1 MKRIL
6 LDENQRKSLKEILSK
21 FETYSSFSNDK
32 DAAYSFTNII
42 GVKVCPYCNI
52 EYTYTVYNKKRK
64 HVLRPDIDHFVPKNK
79 KTGNPKLQLEFTNL
93 IPSCLVCN
101 ERLKRNKYFSRN
113 ENIHPY
119 YDDFDSI
126 MEFCVRIKNLD
137 YLNENSFDIVF
148 LPRENVTYNDIKRA
162 NNNINVFKLNERYS
176 FHKNEVVMIFKRIR
190 YYNDS
195 KLREINRLIEPK
207 KNLSMIFPE
216 QDCNINSV
224 SLGKLKKD
232 IIHKYCK

>member
-1 MKRIL
+1 MKRIS

-42 GVKVCPYCNI
+42 GVRVCPYCNI
-52 EYTYTVYNKKRK
+52 EYTYTVYNERGKP
-64 HVLRPDIDHFVPKNK
+64 VLRPDIDHFVPKNK
-79 KTGNPKLQLEFTNL
+79 KTGNSKLQLELTNL

-101 ERLKRNKYFSRN
+101 ERLKRDKTFSRN

-126 MEFCVRIKNLD
+126 MEFCVSIKDIN

-148 LPRENVTYNDIKRA
+148 LPKENVSYNDIKRA
-162 NNNINVFKLNERYS
+162 NNNINVFKLNERYF
-176 FHKNEVVMIFKRIR
+176 FHKNEVVMIFKRIKH
-190 YYNDS
+190 YNSS
-195 KLREINRLIEPK
+195 KLREINELIEPK

-216 QDCNINSV
+216 QDCDINSV

-232 IIHKYCK
+232 IIQKYCK